1 VVIRAYRQSSPN
13 PVRHVLGDSDQK
25 RCPVCSGRIGAPF
38 LRAPDRLHGTPGVF
52 SVARCGSCGLGVT
65 LPTATPEQLAA
76 FYPRTYG
83 AYGFPTGVLGLCS
96 VAIRRL
102 QSWQALRT
110 APLESLLR
118 MPPGRLLDVGCGRG
132 DLGSWFIG
140 RGWRAV
146 GVEPSPEACTLARS
160 RGLDAHAG
168 TLPEVELAPGSF
180 DAVVFRQS
188 LEHVSDPLS
197 DLRRAH
203 GVLRGGGLLAVSV
216 PNFGCWQRRR
226 FGDHWFHLDLPRHR
240 FHFDAG
246 ALEGALARAGFEDV
260 QIHTS
265 SSTAGLPASIQYA
278 IAGRCL
284 FPGGL
289 PLRVAAA
296 SCALTMPATWMLA
309 RLAGQGDMLHALAHK
324 RESVPGE
331 AIAEGRGTAQRTA
344 PATSSAPQGTGME
357 TVLGSIA
364 PPAKAGAGI
373 A

>member
-1 VVIRAYRQSSPN
+1 MVIRAYRQTSLD
-13 PVRHVLGDSDQK
+13 PVRSVLGEDDQE
-25 RCPVCSGRIGAPF
+25 RCPVCAGRLGAPL

-52 SVARCGSCGLGVT
+52 SVARCGGCGLGVT
-65 LPTATPEQLAA
+65 LPVATPEQLAT

-96 VAIRRL
+96 AAIRRL

-110 APLESLLR
+110 APLESLVR

-132 DLGSWFIG
+132 DLGSWFIE
-140 RGWRAV
+140 REWTAV
-146 GVEPSPEACTLARS
+146 GVEPSPEACALARS
-160 RGLDAHAG
+160 RGLDARAG
-168 TLPEVELAPGSF
+168 TLPEVELPPGSF

-197 DLRRAH
+197 DLCRAH
-203 GVLRGGGLLAVSV
+203 EALRDGGLLAVSV

-226 FGDHWFHLDLPRHR
+226 FGGHWFHLDLPRHR

-246 ALEGALARAGFEDV
+246 ALEGALARAGFEDI
-260 QIHTS
+260 QILTS

-289 PLRVAAA
+289 PLRVASA
-296 SCALTMPATWMLA
+296 SCALTLPATSILA
-309 RLAGQGDMLHALAHK
+309 RLAGEGDVLHALAHK
-324 RESVPGE
+324 RERVPGE
-331 AIAEGRGTAQRTA
+331 VIAESRGTAQRA
-344 PATSSAPQGTGME
+344 ALATSSAP
-357 TVLGSIA
+357 
-364 PPAKAGAGI
+364 
-373 A
+373 

>member
-1 VVIRAYRQSSPN
+1 VTHAQSTRPRAHGHPGSVTHLEPI
-13 PVRHVLGDSDQK
+13 P
-25 RCPVCSGRIGAPF
+25 CPVCAGPLGPPLLSS
-38 LRAPDRLHGTPGVF
+38 PDRLHGVPGSF
-52 SVARCGSCGLGVT
+52 SVSRCECCGLGVT
-65 LPTATPEQLAA
+65 LPTALGAEQLAA

-83 AYGFPTGVLGLCS
+83 AFGLPTGVLGLCS
-96 VAIRRL
+96 AAIRRL

-110 APLESLLR
+110 APLESLVR

-132 DLGSWFIG
+132 DLGSWFIA

-146 GVEPSPEACTLARS
+146 GVEPSPEASALARS
-160 RGLDAHAG
+160 RGLEAHPG
-168 TLPEVELAPGSF
+168 TLPEVQLAPGSF

-197 DLRRAH
+197 DLRRAY
-203 GVLRGGGLLAVSV
+203 GALRDGGLLAVSV

-226 FGDHWFHLDLPRHR
+226 FGGHWFHLDLPRHR

-246 ALEGALARAGFEDV
+246 ALEGALTRAGFEDV
-260 QIHTS
+260 QILTS

-296 SCALTMPATWMLA
+296 SCALTLPATWMLA
-309 RLAGQGDMLHALAHK
+309 RLTGQGDVLHALAHK
-324 RESVPGE
+324 RESLPGE
-331 AIAEGRGTAQRTA
+331 ALPGDRGTVQR
-344 PATSSAPQGTGME
+344 ATLAASSAP
-357 TVLGSIA
+357 
-364 PPAKAGAGI
+364 
-373 A
+373 